1 MKGSVTMACMVHI
14 LMFSIDSSL
23 TEAGSASWGRHSAYA
38 AALADAA
45 GDDSRITVITKPSG
59 TPRRIEVSPHLTIL
73 PTSRANNVS
82 YILDALWIGWT
93 AVSGRID
100 LVMSQ
105 DPFAS
110 GAAAWWTARRRGVP
124 FMLQNFS
131 TFYDN
136 PAWLNESPLRNRLM
150 MPLARFLRAQ
160 ADFYRV
166 SNRVEYDSYLQSGG
180 DPRRCAILPVSTA
193 TAAFSSA
200 PPEAVAAAR
209 AALGVDEATPLVLWV
224 GHPVGFKRIPLL
236 FVIFKQVIEHMPAA
250 RLALVGDMSR
260 SPDDLAALA
269 RTHGIDHALTMLGP
283 VAHEALPAY
292 YAAGWVYVHTSS
304 YEGVPRVLMEA
315 SAAGL
320 PLVGIAAP
328 GIDPILRDGVNGC
341 LIPEDDDMIETFAAR
356 VVELLKDREQARRL
370 GAAGQQI
377 ALDEFSAEAYTRRL
391 VTLWLDAIAL
401 GRR

>member
-1 MKGSVTMACMVHI
+1 MARMTHI
-14 LMFSIDSSL
+14 LMFSIDSTL
-23 TEAGSASWGRHSAYA
+23 AEAESASWGRHSAYA
-38 AALADAA
+38 AALVDAA

-59 TPRRIEVSPHLTIL
+59 AGRSRHESAHLTVL
-73 PTSRANNVS
+73 TTRSRGNLAYVA
-82 YILDALWIGWT
+82 DALRL
-93 AVSGRID
+93 AREALPGRVD
-100 LVMSQ
+100 LVTSQ

-110 GAAAWWTARRRGVP
+110 GAAAWWTARGRGAP

-136 PAWLNESPLRNRLM
+136 PAWLNESPLRNRGLM
-150 MPLARFLRAQ
+150 LLARFLRAQ

-166 SNRVEYDSYLQSGG
+166 SNRAEYDSYLQSGG
-180 DPRRCAILPVSTA
+180 DPRRCMILPVSTA
-193 TAAFSSA
+193 TAAFGSA

-209 AALGVDEATPLVLWV
+209 AAMGVDETTPLVLWV

-236 FVIFKQVIEHMPAA
+236 FAIFRRVIEHMPAA
-250 RLALVGDMSR
+250 RLALVGDMRR

-283 VAHEALPAY
+283 VDHEALPAY

-328 GIDPILRDGVNGC
+328 GIDPILRDGVNGY
-341 LIPEDDDMIETFAAR
+341 LIPEDDGMIEAFAAR
-356 VVELLKDREQARRL
+356 VVELLRDRDTARRM
-370 GAAGQQI
+370 GAAGQRI
-377 ALDEFSAEAYTRRL
+377 ALEEFSAEAYTRRL
-391 VTLWLDAIAL
+391 VALWLDAISL

>member
-1 MKGSVTMACMVHI
+1 MARMTHI

-23 TEAGSASWGRHSAYA
+23 AEAGSASWGRHSAYA

-45 GDDSRITVITKPSG
+45 GQDSRITIITKPSG
-59 TPRRIEVSPHLTIL
+59 AGRTVSESAHLTVV
-73 PTSRANNVS
+73 TTRSRSNTVYLA
-82 YILDALWIGWT
+82 DAVRL
-93 AVSGRID
+93 AREQVRGRVD
-100 LVMSQ
+100 LVTSQ

-110 GAAAWWTARRRGVP
+110 GAAAWWTARGRGSP

-136 PAWLNESPLRNRLM
+136 PAWLNESPLRNRALIA
-150 MPLARFLRAQ
+150 LARFLRTQ

-166 SNRVEYDSYLQSGG
+166 SNRVEYDSYLTAGG

-200 PPEAVAAAR
+200 APEAVAAAR
-209 AALGVDEATPLVLWV
+209 LALGVDEQTPLVLWV
-224 GHPVGFKRIPLL
+224 GHPVGFKRIPIL
-236 FVIFKQVIEHMPAA
+236 FAIFRRVLERMSAA
-250 RLALVGDMSR
+250 RLALVGDMTR

-269 RTHGIDHALTMLGP
+269 QSHGIDHALTMLGP

-320 PLVGIAAP
+320 PLVGIDAP

-341 LIPEDDDMIETFAAR
+341 LIPENEGMSEAFAAR
-356 VVELLKDREQARRL
+356 VVELLTDRDRARSM
-370 GAAGQQI
+370 GAAGQRI
-377 ALDEFSAEAYTRRL
+377 ALEEFSAEAYTGRL
-391 VTLWLDAIAL
+391 VKLWLDAIAL
-401 GRR
+401 GRK

>member
-1 MKGSVTMACMVHI
+1 MACMAHI
-14 LMFSIDSSL
+14 LMFSIDSSIA
-23 TEAGSASWGRHSAYA
+23 EADSASRKRHVVYA
-38 AALADAA
+38 EALAEAA
-45 GDDSRITVITKPSG
+45 GHGSQITVITKPPGDAQIMEKAGYLTVLTTRSRNSAAYALNAVRLA
-59 TPRRIEVSPHLTIL
+59 RRYVP
-73 PTSRANNVS
+73 
-82 YILDALWIGWT
+82 
-93 AVSGRID
+93 GRID
-100 LVMSQ
+100 LVAAQ
-105 DPFAS
+105 DPFAT
-110 GAAAWWTARRRGVP
+110 GIAAWWTARGRGAP

-136 PAWLNESPLRNRLM
+136 PAWLNESPLRNRALM
-150 MPLARFLRAQ
+150 ALARFLRSQ
-160 ADFYRV
+160 ADYYRV
-166 SNRVEYDSYLQSGG
+166 SNRAEYDSYLKAGG
-180 DPRRCAILPVSTA
+180 DSRRCAILPVSTA

-209 AALGVDEATPLVLWV
+209 AAMGVDETTPLVLWV

-236 FVIFKQVIEHMPAA
+236 FAIFRRVIEHTPTA
-250 RLALVGDMSR
+250 RLALVGDMRR

-283 VAHEALPAY
+283 VDHEALPAY

-328 GIDPILRDGVNGC
+328 GIDPILRDGVNGY
-341 LIPEDDDMIETFAAR
+341 LIPENDGMIEAFTAR
-356 VVELLKDREQARRL
+356 VVELLRDRDQARRM
-370 GAAGQQI
+370 GAAGQRI
-377 ALDEFSAEAYTRRL
+377 ALEEFSAEAYTQRL
-391 VTLWLDAIAL
+391 IALWLDAIAL